1 MFMREESMSLR
12 EDLKLD
18 NPIPADYN
26 VPYFVHQ
33 DDLNKL
39 DQSHK
44 RVERWLAILCIIIF
58 IALIGT
64 NGYWIWY
71 EQQYEDV
78 TTTVT
83 QEVSSEGGGD
93 AVIHGEKAGAVFYGE
108 SETDSYDKN

>member
-1 MFMREESMSLR
+1 MSLR

-58 IALIGT
+58 VALIGT
-64 NGYWIWY
+64 NAYWIWY
-71 EQQYEDV
+71 EHSYQDV
-78 TTTVT
+78 IVTETTQDGDGVNVIGASGDISYGPEN
-83 QEVSSEGGGD
+83 QGSEN
-93 AVIHGEKAGAVFYGE
+93 E
-108 SETDSYDKN
+108 SKEEW